1 MTRWFRGFLTG
12 ECEKMRKFLTLT
24 GISIQ
29 KLMYYKTSFLLNLI
43 TPFVELA
50 GQFLLWNALYGLQ
63 GGSPIGGMARR
74 EMLTYIPV
82 AFALNNLLSWT
93 TENALSRE
101 IRNGTVVARCIRP
114 VSFICQAVAEMSGA
128 AIVQGAVNF
137 SVVAVLFAFF
147 HKSFVFPGPGAAA
160 VFVPCMLLSVLL
172 RILVIEVFSLLC
184 FFTTGHLGISWTR
197 NALCNFFSGALIPVS
212 LFPGWL
218 ARLTYMTPFPYMVQI
233 PVAVLLGRELPAG
246 LFWTFFLQILWIGIF
261 LLLHFC
267 IFRRIR
273 RNMNIAGG

>member
-1 MTRWFRGFLTG
+1 
-12 ECEKMRKFLTLT
+12 MRKFLTLT

-43 TPFVELA
+43 TPFIELA

-114 VSFICQAVAEMSGA
+114 VSFIC
-128 AIVQGAVNF
+128 
-137 SVVAVLFAFF
+137 
-147 HKSFVFPGPGAAA
+147 
-160 VFVPCMLLSVLL
+160 
-172 RILVIEVFSLLC
+172 
-184 FFTTGHLGISWTR
+184 
-197 NALCNFFSGALIPVS
+197 
-212 LFPGWL
+212 
-218 ARLTYMTPFPYMVQI
+218 
-233 PVAVLLGRELPAG
+233 
-246 LFWTFFLQILWIGIF
+246 
-261 LLLHFC
+261 
-267 IFRRIR
+267 
-273 RNMNIAGG
+273 

>member
-1 MTRWFRGFLTG
+1 MTG
-12 ECEKMRKFLTLT
+12 ECEKMKKFLTLT

-43 TPFVELA
+43 TPFIELA

-63 GGSPIGGMARR
+63 NGGAIGGMARR
-74 EMLTYIPV
+74 EMFTYIPV
-82 AFALNNLLSWT
+82 AFVLNNLLGWT

-114 VSFICQAVAEMSGA
+114 VSFISQAVAEMSGA
-128 AIVQGAVNF
+128 VIVQGAVN
-137 SVVAVLFAFF
+137 SAVVAALFCFF
-147 HKSFVFPGPGAAA
+147 HKSFLLPKPGAAA
-160 VFVPCMLLSVLL
+160 AFVPCLLLSALL
-172 RILVIEVFSLLC
+172 RILVVEVFGLLC

-197 NALCNFFSGALIPVS
+197 NALCNFFSGAMIPVS

-218 ARLTYMTPFPYMVQI
+218 ARITYLTPFPYMVQI
-233 PVAVLLGRELPAG
+233 PAAVLLGKELPAG
-246 LFWTFFLQILWIGIF
+246 LFQIFFLQILWIGIF
-261 LLLHFC
+261 LLLHFF

-273 RNMNIAGG
+273 HDMNIAGG